1 VKDQNNMSLLPLQD
15 YAESLLPSLLMKE
28 SAVLG
33 IDIGGTKLAAGVVT
47 SGGAILAYERIATPT
62 HAGAGGLLEAVIS
75 LGRRLQN
82 QVHLPVAALG
92 IGCGGPMDY
101 PQGVVSPLHI
111 AAWRRFPLRARLSEA
126 FSLPA
131 VLDNDAKAFA
141 LGEALFGAGVNSRAL
156 LGMVIS
162 TGVGGGVVLN
172 GQLFHGAGG
181 NAGHI
186 GHTVISPRGPRCSC
200 GARGCLTAYASGT
213 GLVARAHTALA
224 GGATSRLADVPETD
238 LTGQLIVAAAQDGD
252 VLGRRLLR
260 DAVMALACGITDA
273 ANILDLD
280 RVVLGG
286 GLTGAKEE
294 IFLTPLRAQVKD
306 RTRRLQMS
314 DLDIRLAALGERSG
328 VIGAAGL
335 VLAALEGMRAAK

>member
-1 VKDQNNMSLLPLQD
+1 MPFSLFPD
-15 YAESLLPSLLMKE
+15 HAEGLLPSLLTNKA
-28 SAVLG
+28 AVLG

-47 SGGAILAYERIATPT
+47 SGGVVLSYECIATPT
-62 HAGAGGLLEAVIS
+62 RAAAGELLEAVIN
-75 LGRRLQN
+75 LGT
-82 QVHLPVAALG
+82 QVQHQAHLPVLALG

-101 PQGVVSPLHI
+101 PRGVVSPLHI
-111 AAWRRFPLRARLSEA
+111 AAWRSFPLRARLGEA
-126 FSLPA
+126 FGLPA

-141 LGEALFGAGVNSRAL
+141 LGEALFGAGRSSQAL

-162 TGVGGGVVLN
+162 TGVGGGVVLD
-172 GQLFHGAGG
+172 GRLLHGASG

-186 GHTVISPRGPRCSC
+186 GHTVISSHGPRCSC

-213 GLVARAHTALA
+213 GLVARAQAALA
-224 GGATSRLADVPETD
+224 RGVTSDLAGVPRAD
-238 LTGQLIVAAAQDGD
+238 LTGRLIVAAAENGD
-252 VLGRRLLR
+252 VLARKLMR
-260 DAVMALACGITDA
+260 DAVAALACGITDA

-286 GLTGAKEE
+286 GLTGAADD
-294 IFLTPLRAQVKD
+294 IFLRPLRTQIVD

-314 DLDIRLAALGERSG
+314 DLDIRAAGLGEKSG

-335 VLAALEGMRAAK
+335 VLAALQA

>member
-1 VKDQNNMSLLPLQD
+1 MALSSLQD
-15 YAESLLPSLLMKE
+15 DAESLLPSLPRAE
-28 SAVLG
+28 AAVLG
-33 IDIGGTKLAAGVVT
+33 IDIGGTKLAAGAVT
-47 SGGAILAYERIATPT
+47 SGGEILAYERIPTPS
-62 HAGAGGLLEAVIS
+62 HAGAGDLLEAVIS
-75 LGRRLQN
+75 LGTRVRDQCR
-82 QVHLPVAALG
+82 LPVAALG

-101 PQGVVSPLHI
+101 FQGVVSPLHI

-126 FSLPA
+126 FNLPA
-131 VLDNDAKAFA
+131 ILDNDAKAFA
-141 LGEALFGAGVNSRAL
+141 LGEALFGAGRDSQAL

-162 TGVGGGVVLN
+162 TGVGGGVVVD
-172 GQLFHGAGG
+172 GHLFHGAGG

-213 GLVARAHTALA
+213 GLVARAQAALA
-224 GGATSRLADVPETD
+224 LGATGKLASVPGAD
-238 LTGQLIVAAAQDGD
+238 LTGKMIVAAAQDGD
-252 VLGRRLLR
+252 ILARKLMR

-286 GLTGAKEE
+286 GLTGAKED
-294 IFLTPLRAQVKD
+294 ILLAPLRAQVLD
-306 RTRRLQMS
+306 RTRRLQMG
-314 DLDIRLAALGERSG
+314 DLDIRAAALGERSG

-335 VLAALEGMRAAK
+335 VLATLRE